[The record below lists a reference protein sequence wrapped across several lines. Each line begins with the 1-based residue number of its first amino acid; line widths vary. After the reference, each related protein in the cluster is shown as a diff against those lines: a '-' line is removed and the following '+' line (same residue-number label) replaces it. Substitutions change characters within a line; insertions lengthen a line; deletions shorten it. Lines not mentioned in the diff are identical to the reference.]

1 MIQIS
6 KQSAILTQ
14 VKRVYQKSRI
24 QQSESFLKSIF
35 DPNPTWQK
43 ILTQLLSWEL
53 FRNSVALILL

>member
-14 VKRVYQKSRI
+14 ESLSKKSH
-24 QQSESFLKSIF
+24 STKCESFLKSIF

-53 FRNSVALILL
+53 FRNSVALLLL

>member
-24 QQSESFLKSIF
+24 QQNVKAF
-35 DPNPTWQK
+35 
-43 ILTQLLSWEL
+43 
-53 FRNSVALILL
+53 